1 MYQIIQDI
9 RFAIRRLRKTP
20 TFALIA
26 IISLALG
33 IGANASIFSLV
44 NTALLRPLPVDKPEQ
59 LKIIYGTI
67 QQGKVDT
74 IFSYLNYKDIRDRG
88 KTAIDIAAYRFV
100 PLSMNHQGQNKRL
113 WGYLVSGN
121 YFDVLGIKPSQ
132 GRWFSAEE
140 DLTPGSHP
148 VVVISY
154 SCWQTKF
161 GADPQIIDKQILINS
176 NKYTVIAVAPK
187 DFVGT
192 EVSYNAEIFV
202 PMMMAKQIEPL
213 GDLLESRTND
223 NIFAIGRLKLPSQQV
238 QSALQAIMQGLA
250 EEYPNDNQ
258 GRGIKLATP
267 GLFIPEIRE
276 SVIAFSWILMSVVG
290 IVVLIACV
298 NLANLLLARAT
309 ERRKEIA
316 VRIALGATRFQ
327 LIKQML
333 TESLLLG
340 IVGGSLGLILSFWIN
355 DFVAKFKL
363 PTDIPIVFNLAID
376 WRVISFTFILSIF
389 TGIFFGLLPA
399 VQASKTDL
407 IAALKDETSIG
418 KFSRSWLRNLLVIAQ
433 IALSL
438 LLLVSSGLIIHG
450 LQKAQTL
457 RPGFEPSNVASIS
470 FDLTLQGYDKEKGK
484 VFHSKALDIAKSLP
498 SIESATLVN
507 ILPLSIEFNNTS
519 IYIEGQT
526 VTKSTDLPLAVPYN
540 IYPQYFQTMGIS
552 LRGRDFTENDKNE
565 DSRVAVVNETFAS
578 RFFSGQDAIGKRF
591 NFSGP
596 ENPYWTIIG
605 VCADGK
611 YNSLNEE
618 QKLAIYLPM
627 LRNYTAPATLIIKTK
642 SNPENVLASLRDN
655 IQSLDPTLPLYDVK
669 TLKQHLNIP
678 LFPAKIA
685 ATILSSF
692 AILALI
698 LAAIGIYG
706 TMSYVV
712 SQRSREMGIRIAL
725 GAKTSDILKM
735 IVGQAMKLVVVG
747 LGLGLIAAYSLTK
760 FLSSLLYGVSAT
772 DTLTFVVVLILL
784 TAIALIACLIPAIR
798 AAKTDPMI
806 VLRQS

>member
-44 NTALLRPLPVDKPEQ
+44 NTALLRPLPVDKPEE
-59 LKIIYGTI
+59 LRIIYGTI

-74 IFSYLNYKDIRDRG
+74 IFSYLNYKDFRDRG
-88 KTAIDIAAYRFV
+88 KNVIDIAAYRFV

-121 YFDVLGIKPSQ
+121 YFDMLGIKPIR
-132 GRWFSAEE
+132 GRWFSPEE

-161 GADPQIIDKQILINS
+161 GADPQIIDKQILING
-176 NKYTVIAVAPK
+176 NKYTVIGIAPK
-187 DFVGT
+187 NFVGT
-192 EVSYNAEIFV
+192 EVSYNAEVFA

-238 QSALQAIMQGLA
+238 ESALQAIAQSLA
-250 EEYPNDNQ
+250 EEHPNANQ

-267 GLFIPEIRE
+267 GLFIPDIRE
-276 SVIAFSWILMSVVG
+276 SVITFSWILMSVVG

-363 PTDIPIVFNLAID
+363 PTDIPIMFNLAID
-376 WRVISFTFILSIF
+376 WRVISFTFALSIF

-399 VQASKTDL
+399 LQASKTDL

-457 RPGFEPSNVASIS
+457 RPGFEPSNVASVS

-484 VFHSKALDIAKSLP
+484 VFYSKAIELAKSLP

-507 ILPLSIEFNNTS
+507 SLPLSLDFSSTA

-526 VTKSTDLPLAVPYN
+526 IAKSTDLPLAVPYN
-540 IYPQYFQTMGIS
+540 VYPEYFQTMGVS

-565 DSRVAVVNETFAS
+565 DSRVAVVNETFAR
-578 RFFSGQDAIGKRF
+578 RFFSGEDAIGKRF

-627 LRNYTAPATLIIKTK
+627 LRNYTAPVTLIIKTK
-642 SNPENVLASLRDN
+642 SNPENVLASLREKL
-655 IQSLDPTLPLYDVK
+655 QTLDPALPFYDAK
-669 TLKQHLNIP
+669 TLKQHLNLP

-747 LGLGLIAAYSLTK
+747 LVLGLIAAYSLTQ

-772 DTLTFVVVLILL
+772 DPLTFIIVLVLL
-784 TAIALIACLIPAIR
+784 TLIALVACLVPAIR
-798 AAKTDPMI
+798 AAKTDPMV